1 MIITITGRLVHAFV
15 VCTHTHTHTHTHTLH
30 SEEPKASS
38 KSQSVSRII
47 KVDRQL
53 NVVVYGVPENTTG
66 NSRLSRQQND
76 LSKAI
81 ELIHSLDESIPVQ
94 SIRECYRLGKYL
106 QPNRPRPLLV
116 RMSRKSEVKTILSN
130 QSTLSRPYYIKPDM
144 SPEELATER
153 LLLKER
159 WSLIQSGVE
168 KKDIKINKD
177 SLYIKHQLHATVK
190 DSQLVLLHETSPPS
204 HLLTQ
209 SD

>member
-1 MIITITGRLVHAFV
+1 M
-15 VCTHTHTHTHTHTLH
+15 H
-30 SEEPKASS
+30 SEELKASS

-66 NSRLSRQQND
+66 TSRLSRQQND

-116 RMSRKSEVKTILSN
+116 RMSRKFEVKTILSN
-130 QSTLSRPYYIKPDM
+130 QSRPYYIKPDM

-153 LLLKER
+153 LLLKDGLSF
-159 WSLIQSGVE
+159 SLEWRRKTSKSIKTLFTSNISFMPQSR
-168 KKDIKINKD
+168 IL
-177 SLYIKHQLHATVK
+177 SLSSSMRRHHHL
-190 DSQLVLLHETSPPS
+190 TS
-204 HLLTQ
+204 
-209 SD
+209 